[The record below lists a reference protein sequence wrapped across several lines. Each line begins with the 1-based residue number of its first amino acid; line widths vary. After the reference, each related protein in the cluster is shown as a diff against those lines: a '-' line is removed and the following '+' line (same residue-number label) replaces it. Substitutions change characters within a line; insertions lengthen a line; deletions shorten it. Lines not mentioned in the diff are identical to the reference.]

1 MAYSTSNPPQLIAP
15 SIGGKPALWIY
26 TSTHS
31 STEIIAASFFSNGSN
46 LGMKAG
52 DLLLSVISSSFTPCL
67 TAVSSVA
74 ASSAAT
80 VVPSTV

>member
-1 MAYSTSNPPQLIAP
+1 MAYSTTNPPQLLVP
-15 SIGGKPALWIY
+15 SIGGKPALWAY
-26 TSTHS
+26 SSTHS
-31 STEIIAASFFSNGSN
+31 STEILASGFFSNGSN
-46 LGMKAG
+46 LGMRAG
-52 DLLLSVISSSFTPCL
+52 DFLLSVISSSFTPCL